1 VAAQELSGTNTETP
15 GTPGDQEKLHNT
27 HITNRAATNLKLER
41 REAMV
46 SRKRLRLRPPW
57 TRNMH
62 QSHNKQQ
69 QHAQLA
75 GENLKNGGNTPI
87 LGKRREG
94 LQPARKLNP

>member
-75 GENLKNGGNTPI
+75 GENLKT
-87 LGKRREG
+87 
-94 LQPARKLNP
+94 